1 MSSRGRR
8 PGDLDDVRLEVRG
21 ERLIIRSRRT
31 NGIFSTFGNHRN
43 PILVTVTLPGLKHLE
58 LSAACQ
64 ADVSG
69 FRDENLRVDASS
81 AASARLN
88 VSVPRLEVDLS
99 SAAHVE
105 LGGTANE
112 LSVDGS
118 SASSLDALAMRATK
132 ASLDLSSGS
141 EAKVH
146 ATDELK
152 VDLSS
157 GSQVKY
163 AGRPARIEKDLN
175 SGSSLE
181 SVN

>member
-1 MSSRGRR
+1 
-8 PGDLDDVRLEVRG
+8 
-21 ERLIIRSRRT
+21 
-31 NGIFSTFGNHRN
+31 
-43 PILVTVTLPGLKHLE
+43 VTVTLPRLRRLE

-69 FRDENLRVDASS
+69 FRDEDLRVNASS

-88 VSVPRLEVDLS
+88 VNVPHLEVDLS
-99 SAAHVE
+99 SAAHAE
-105 LGGTANE
+105 LIGAANE

-118 SASSLDALAMRATK
+118 SASSLDALGLRATK

-163 AGRPARIEKDLN
+163 AGRPGRIEKDLN

-181 SVN
+181 QVNE